1 MKSMQK
7 VHLNS
12 IELINLPILIQQL
25 HVNCDYNCE
34 GNDKRNDR
42 GSREEKKIGQEKTR
56 VTK

>member
-1 MKSMQK
+1 MQK

-34 GNDKRNDR
+34 GNDKTNDR
-42 GSREEKKIGQEKTR
+42 GSREEKKIAQEKTR
-56 VTK
+56 VTKWM